1 MEGFAMTDQPP
12 PEAAATPAP
21 DGLPNEI
28 AAGAGEALAPVAES
42 VDAASDA
49 AVEAVPE
56 AVPDVPGIPAAAA
69 VAAAAAP
76 VAAAPPVAPP
86 APVAASGWT
95 PPPPQAPPPAGSGWT
110 PPPAA
115 PVAGAGWSAYTQTA
129 TGPGGPAPG
138 WEYAGFWIRA
148 TAYIIDG
155 IILGIVTT
163 VLWLIV
169 LAIAAAIGV
178 GAAATSGVG
187 ADGTISESEAAVIG
201 VGILAAIT
209 FLGIMTLV
217 VTVLY
222 FVLLWVKRG
231 GTLGQTLLGMRIAR
245 EADGAPIGWGTAIV
259 RYVMMLISF
268 WIFYLGVIWVAFEPR
283 KRGWHDMVAG
293 TVVVRRV

>member
-1 MEGFAMTDQPP
+1 MTYQPP
-12 PEAAATPAP
+12 PEAGATPAP
-21 DGLPNEI
+21 DALPNEI
-28 AAGAGEALAPVAES
+28 TAGAGDAVAPVAEGA
-42 VDAASDA
+42 DAASDA
-49 AVEAVPE
+49 VPE
-56 AVPDVPGIPAAAA
+56 AAPDVPEIPAAAA
-69 VAAAAAP
+69 VAAVP

-95 PPPPQAPPPAGSGWT
+95 PPPPQTPPPAGSGWVA

-115 PVAGAGWSAYTQTA
+115 PVAGAGWSAYAQTA
-129 TGPGGPAPG
+129 AGPGGPAPG

-148 TAYIIDG
+148 FAYIIDG

>member
-1 MEGFAMTDQPP
+1 MTDQPVPESGP
-12 PEAAATPAP
+12 PPAPDAPPPAADDAREVIDEAVPAVEETAVVEAAAEAP
-21 DGLPNEI
+21 
-28 AAGAGEALAPVAES
+28 
-42 VDAASDA
+42 AAS
-49 AVEAVPE
+49 E
-56 AVPDVPGIPAAAA
+56 AVPDVAVPAAAA
-69 VAAAAAP
+69 AAVPAAAAAT
-76 VAAAPPVAPP
+76 VAAAPA
-86 APVAASGWT
+86 
-95 PPPPQAPPPAGSGWT
+95 APPPAPPPPPAAAPPSGWT

-115 PVAGAGWSAYTQTA
+115 PVAGAGWAAYAQTA

-148 TAYIIDG
+148 VAYILDG

-163 VLWLIV
+163 VLWLVV
-169 LAIAAAIGV
+169 LAIAAAIGI
-178 GAAATSGVG
+178 GAAASTGVA
-187 ADGTISESEAAVIG
+187 ADGQLTGEEAAIIG
-201 VGILAAIT
+201 VGIAAAFI

-222 FVLLWVKRG
+222 FVLFWVKRG

>member
-1 MEGFAMTDQPP
+1 MTDQPP
-12 PEAAATPAP
+12 PETGATPAP
-21 DGLPNEI
+21 DALPSEI
-28 AAGAGEALAPVAES
+28 AAEAGEGLTPVAES
-42 VDAASDA
+42 VDTTSDA
-49 AVEAVPE
+49 AGEA
-56 AVPDVPGIPAAAA
+56 ASQAAADVPGIPAATVVA
-69 VAAAAAP
+69 AAAAAP
-76 VAAAPPVAPP
+76 VAAAAAAPVAPP

-95 PPPPQAPPPAGSGWT
+95 PPPPQATLPAGSGWT
-110 PPPAA
+110 PPPAV
-115 PVAGAGWSAYTQTA
+115 PVAGAGWSAYAQTT

-155 IILGIVTT
+155 IILGFITAILWFIV
-163 VLWLIV
+163 
-169 LAIAAAIGV
+169 IAVAGAIGF

-187 ADGTISESEAAVIG
+187 ADGTLTESEVAVIG

-209 FLGIMTLV
+209 VLGIMTLA

-222 FVLLWVKRG
+222 FIFFWVKRG
-231 GTLGQTLLGMRIAR
+231 GTLGQTLLGMRVAR
-245 EADGAPIGWGTAIV
+245 EADGSPIGWSTAIV

-268 WIFYLGVIWVAFEPR
+268 LIFYLGVIWVAFEPR

>member
-1 MEGFAMTDQPP
+1 MEGFVMTDQPA
-12 PEAAATPAP
+12 PETGAAP
-21 DGLPNEI
+21 
-28 AAGAGEALAPVAES
+28 
-42 VDAASDA
+42 
-49 AVEAVPE
+49 VPE
-56 AVPDVPGIPAAAA
+56 APPPSAPEMAQNAAEEGVAQAAEPASDTSIEVAGASAA
-69 VAAAAAP
+69 VAAASAGAAAAEPAPTP
-76 VAAAPPVAPP
+76 VAAAPAP
-86 APVAASGWT
+86 APAGWT
-95 PPPPQAPPPAGSGWT
+95 APPPPQAAPPTGSGWT
-110 PPPAA
+110 PPPAV
-115 PVAGAGWSAYTQTA
+115 PVAGAGWSAYAQTT

-148 TAYIIDG
+148 VAYVLDG

-163 VLWLIV
+163 VLWFV
-169 LAIAAAIGV
+169 VIAVAGAIGF

-187 ADGTISESEAAVIG
+187 ADGTLTESEVAVIG
-201 VGILAAIT
+201 VGIFAAIM
-209 FLGIMTLV
+209 FLVVMTLV

-222 FVLLWVKRG
+222 FVLFWVKRG